1 MNFKNSEAMRKNVFI
16 LAAAALLFAGCA
28 KEVAE
33 QFETA
38 SYNTSISAVIDGVD
52 TKAALADDGT
62 FTWQEGD
69 KIAVYTSAKAFK
81 TFTLTDGAGTNKAH
95 FGGNLSDGET
105 VTGPA
110 VYPVIL
116 APEYVSAT
124 EVKVTLPETYTYE
137 GAQTNVPM
145 TGTLSNSVL
154 AFKQVGGVVKFSVTG
169 IPDDATKLVVTA
181 KAASLTGTY
190 NTKNSAAIVAKEA
203 ESSTVTINFTKTGD
217 AMDFFL
223 PVPTGTFKNVAVS
236 LRKANDAV
244 ISEKTATADNAID
257 RGTLLKM
264 PAISLSG
271 EGSIA
276 TADELIALLTQ
287 LDKTLSKDTYEAA
300 IASTEGKTWQLVAD
314 IDLAGKTVPVAEGF
328 KGTIDGNGHALKN
341 WTNNG
346 KPLFANNAGAIKNLV
361 FDKSCV
367 LTIPSTLTNFGVLA
381 SLNTGNITAVVN
393 NADITGTDITIGG
406 GRLGGII
413 GFANADGLGR
423 GIVVKDVVNNGKI
436 TLTTEANT
444 GGTQYVGGVI
454 GSIGNST
461 ENILKNCENN
471 GDITVTC
478 TGTNTKN
485 FYFGGVAGGST
496 NGSGN
501 VQLKNTGNVTFTCEG
516 HEAALCLAGVSSYTT
531 GVLTNCENTGKIT
544 YASKGSLKA
553 TFVAGIAGYFASN
566 TMSGC
571 VNKGDVSVTA
581 VRINGRNGIGDINS
595 KVYNGTNAIVAGLT
609 AGGLVSATGKDPVF
623 ENSENYGKVSVE
635 LTAPANTDGTHT
647 AARPSVGGLVGD
659 CAGPMTNCNNHGDV
673 SVKLGNGTSFKA
685 KNAGYTFYVGGIVGS
700 GYNFSGATTSGG
712 KDTNKLN
719 KFTLTNCNNSGNVSY
734 VSYNDHTTNNA
745 VGGICAWPGSEDST
759 TPYIAT
765 NCHNTGNI
773 TVEGEKIK
781 IRTGGVHGGTGRMN
795 GCSNSGKIT
804 VVNTLAVGSDGK
816 LGSVAGS
823 VAGFQSQAH
832 TFSNCFAGGTVESKC
847 TIAAMGGLV
856 ANLGNVEFSGMD
868 GCAANCTL
876 IGGPDGNSGLIVG
889 KFNGTD
895 KAITLGTEESM
906 IQIAGSVN
914 GTKVTTENVATY
926 FCGQT
931 GFNPENHTV
940 YYVFDGKCYKNADQ
954 ISGFVEN
961 LAEKKFTYAGRT
973 YPLVKLA
980 DGKWWMAAPLAY
992 VPAGKTVSA
1001 DPTADAGI
1009 WYTYTVLGKNKV
1021 EPNVTRTD
1029 AYLYDYATAF
1039 GLNSPEDITY
1049 GTQSEWQT
1057 GNYRSFEGTQG
1068 ICPPGWYIPTRA
1080 DFLKLVGASN
1090 ADQTQGETKAIDDP
1104 TAVYYEPITSGGS
1117 TVKRFNAEGWNFSF
1131 MGCRSKA
1138 STTQAGSYNAAAP
1151 IDDTKCSEPSW
1162 YGLPGLS
1169 QIMTSTPYRPNV
1181 TGTNVQFFCLM
1192 TTFTS
1197 TYKEGR
1203 LSLSYGNYLHGMEVR
1218 CVRKATE

>member
-1 MNFKNSEAMRKNVFI
+1 MRKNVFI

-33 QFETA
+33 KFETA
-38 SYNTSISAVIDGVD
+38 SYNTTIAAVMETAD
-52 TKAALADDGT
+52 TKAALADDGA

-69 KIAVYTSAKAFK
+69 KIAVYTSANAFK

-95 FGGNLSDGET
+95 FGADLADGEKIK
-105 VTGPA
+105 GPA
-110 VYPVIL
+110 VYPVAL

-145 TGTLSNSVL
+145 TGALDDKGIL

-169 IPDDATKLVVTA
+169 IPDGASKLLVSA

-190 NTKNSAAIVAKEA
+190 STKNSAAIVAKEA
-203 ESSTVTINFTKTGD
+203 ESSTVTINFTKTAD
-217 AMDFFL
+217 AMDFYL
-223 PVPTGTFKNVAVS
+223 PIPTGTFKSVAVS
-236 LRKANDAV
+236 LRKADDSV
-244 ISEKTATADNAID
+244 ISEKTSTADNVIE

-276 TADELIALLTQ
+276 TADQLIALLTQ
-287 LDKTLSKDTYEAA
+287 LDKTLSPDTYEAA

-413 GFANADGLGR
+413 GYASGKGLDH
-423 GIVVKDVVNNGKI
+423 GIVIKNVVNNGKI
-436 TLTTEANT
+436 TVTTEANT

-454 GSIGNST
+454 GSLGDNAS
-461 ENILKNCENN
+461 NVMKNCENN

-485 FYFGGVAGGST
+485 FYFGGVAGGTT

-501 VQLKNTGNVTFTCEG
+501 VQLKNTGNVTFTCGG

-544 YASKGSLKA
+544 YASAGSLKA

-581 VRINGRNGIGDINS
+581 VRINGRNSIGDIGQNS
-595 KVYNGTNAIVAGLT
+595 STKVYTCYVGKNAITAGLT
-609 AGGLVSATGKDPVF
+609 TGGLVSATGKNPVF
-623 ENSENYGKVSVE
+623 ENSENYGKVTVE
-635 LTAPANTDGTHT
+635 LTNPSNSDGTHT

-659 CAGPMTNCNNHGDV
+659 CSGPMTGCNNHGDV
-673 SVKLGNGTSFKA
+673 SVKLGNGTTFQA
-685 KNAGYTFYVGGIVGS
+685 KDAGYTFYVGGIVGS
-700 GYNFSGATTSGG
+700 GYNFCGATSSGG
-712 KDTNKLN
+712 TDTNKLN

-795 GCSNSGKIT
+795 GCSNTGTIT

-847 TIAAMGGLV
+847 TIAAMGGLA
-856 ANLGNVEFSGMD
+856 ANLGNVGFSGMD

-876 IGGPDGNSGLIVG
+876 IGGPDGLTGLIVG

-895 KAITLGTEESM
+895 KPITLGTEESM
-906 IQIAGSVN
+906 IQIAGTVN
-914 GTKVTTENVATY
+914 GNKVTTENVATY

-940 YYVFDGKCYKNADQ
+940 YYVFDGKCYKNAAP

-1009 WYTYTVLGKNKV
+1009 WYTYTIKDKKAY
-1021 EPNVTRTD
+1021 PSYSTD
-1029 AYLYDYATAF
+1029 KGFLYDFATAL
-1039 GLNSPEDITY
+1039 GVDQKDITY
-1049 GTQSEWQT
+1049 GTQSTWQE
-1057 GNYRSFEGTQG
+1057 GNYRSFEGAQG

-1080 DFLKLVGASN
+1080 DYLKLVGNSN
-1090 ADQTQGETKAIDDP
+1090 KDMGGAAIDDD
-1104 TAVYYEPITSGGS
+1104 TALYYEKAYKGS
-1117 TVKRFNAEGWNFSF
+1117 SVTRFNAEGWNFSF
-1131 MGCRSKA
+1131 LGARNKT
-1138 STTQAGSYNAAAP
+1138 STTATGAYNTTD
-1151 IDDTKCSEPSW
+1151 INESKCTVPEW
-1162 YGLPGLS
+1162 YGKCALN
-1169 QIMTSTPYRPNV
+1169 QIMTSSAYCPNAA
-1181 TGTNVQFFCLM
+1181 GTSFQIFTLM
-1192 TTFTS
+1192 STFTS
-1197 TYKEGR
+1197 TYPEGR
-1203 LSLSYGNYLHGMEVR
+1203 LMLSYAQFVQGVELR

>member
-38 SYNTSISAVIDGVD
+38 SYNTTISAVIDGVD

-110 VYPVIL
+110 VYPVAL

-145 TGTLSNSVL
+145 TGALDDKRIL

-169 IPDDATKLVVTA
+169 IPDGASKLLVTA

-190 NTKNSAAIVAKEA
+190 NTKNSAAIVATEA
-203 ESSTVTINFTKTGD
+203 KTSTVTINFTKTAE
-217 AMDFFL
+217 AMDFYL
-223 PVPTGTFKNVAVS
+223 PVPTGTFKSVAVS
-236 LRKANDAV
+236 LRKADDSV
-244 ISEKTATADNAID
+244 ISEKTSTADNVIE

-367 LTIPSTLTNFGVLA
+367 LTIPAALTNFGVLA

-461 ENILKNCENN
+461 ENVLKNCENN

-478 TGTNTKN
+478 TGTNTMN

-501 VQLKNTGNVTFTCEG
+501 VQLKNTGNVTFTCGG

-581 VRINGRNGIGDINS
+581 VRINGRNGIGDIKNN
-595 KVYNGTNAIVAGLT
+595 VYNGTYAITAGLS
-609 AGGLVSATGKDPVF
+609 AGGLVSATGKNPVF

-659 CAGPMTNCNNHGDV
+659 CSGPMTNCNNHGDV

-685 KNAGYTFYVGGIVGS
+685 KNAGYTFYVGGVVGS
-700 GYNFSGATTSGG
+700 GYNFSGPTTSGG
-712 KDTNKLN
+712 KDYNKLN
-719 KFTLTNCNNSGNVSY
+719 KFALTNCNNSGNVSY
-734 VSYNDHTTNNA
+734 VSYNDHNTYNA

-804 VVNTLAVGSDGK
+804 VINTLAVGSDGK

-823 VAGFQSQAH
+823 VAGFHSQAH
-832 TFSNCFAGGTVESKC
+832 TLSNCFAGGTVESKC

-856 ANLGNVEFSGMD
+856 ANLGNVAFEGMD
-868 GCAANCTL
+868 GCTANCTL
-876 IGGPDGNSGLIVG
+876 VGGPEGLTGLIVG

-914 GTKVTTENVATY
+914 GNKVTTENVATY

-940 YYVFDGKCYKNADQ
+940 YYVFDGKCYKNAAP

-973 YPLVKLA
+973 YPLVQLA

-1009 WYTYTVLGKNKV
+1009 WYTYTIKDKKAY
-1021 EPNVTRTD
+1021 PSYSTD
-1029 AYLYDYATAF
+1029 KGFLYDFATAL
-1039 GLNSPEDITY
+1039 GVDQKDITY
-1049 GTQSEWQT
+1049 GTQSTWQE
-1057 GNYRSFEGTQG
+1057 GNYRSFEGAQG

-1080 DFLKLVGASN
+1080 DYLKLVGNSN
-1090 ADQTQGETKAIDDP
+1090 KDMGGAAIDDD
-1104 TAVYYEPITSGGS
+1104 TALYYEKAYKGS
-1117 TVKRFNAEGWNFSF
+1117 SVTRFNAEGWNFSF
-1131 MGCRSKA
+1131 LGARNKT
-1138 STTQAGSYNAAAP
+1138 STTATGAYNTTD
-1151 IDDTKCSEPSW
+1151 INESKCTVPEW
-1162 YGLPGLS
+1162 YGKCALN
-1169 QIMTSTPYRPNV
+1169 QIMTSSAYCPNAA
-1181 TGTNVQFFCLM
+1181 GTSFQIFTLM
-1192 TTFTS
+1192 STFTS
-1197 TYKEGR
+1197 SYPEGR
-1203 LSLSYGNYLHGMEVR
+1203 LTLSYAQFVQGVELR
-1218 CVRKATE
+1218 CVRKASE

>member
-16 LAAAALLFAGCA
+16 LAAAALLSAGCA

-38 SYNTSISAVIDGVD
+38 SYNTTIAAVMETAD
-52 TKAALADDGT
+52 TKAALADDGA

-69 KIAVYTSAKAFK
+69 KIAVYTSANAFK

-95 FGGNLSDGET
+95 FGADLADGEKIK
-105 VTGPA
+105 GPA
-110 VYPVIL
+110 VYPVAL

-145 TGTLSNSVL
+145 TGALDDKGIL

-169 IPDDATKLVVTA
+169 IPDGASKLLVTA

-190 NTKNSAAIVAKEA
+190 STKNSAAIVAKEA
-203 ESSTVTINFTKTGD
+203 ESSTVTINFTKTAD
-217 AMDFFL
+217 AMDFYL
-223 PVPTGTFKNVAVS
+223 PVPTGTFKSVAVS
-236 LRKANDAV
+236 LRKADDSV
-244 ISEKTATADNAID
+244 ISEKTSTADNVIE

-328 KGTIDGNGHALKN
+328 KGTIDGNGHVLKN

-346 KPLFANNAGAIKNLV
+346 NPLFANNAGAIKNLV

-413 GFANADGLGR
+413 GFANADGLGH

-454 GSIGNST
+454 GSIGNSN
-461 ENILKNCENN
+461 ENVLKNCENN

-478 TGTNTKN
+478 TGTNSQN

-501 VQLKNTGNVTFTCEG
+501 VQLKNTGNVTFTCGG
-516 HEAALCLAGVSSYTT
+516 HEAALCLAGISSYTT

-544 YASKGSLKA
+544 YASAGSLKA

-581 VRINGRNGIGDINS
+581 VRINGRNGIGDIKS
-595 KVYNGTNAIVAGLT
+595 KVYNGTYAITAGLS
-609 AGGLVSATGKDPVF
+609 AGGLVSATGTNPVF

-673 SVKLGNGTSFKA
+673 SVKLGNGTIFKA

-700 GYNFSGATTSGG
+700 GYNFSGPTTASGT
-712 KDTNKLN
+712 DTNKLN
-719 KFTLTNCNNSGNVSY
+719 NFKLTNCNNSGNISY
-734 VSYNDHTTNNA
+734 VSYNEHTTNNA
-745 VGGICAWPGSEDST
+745 VGGICGWPGSENAT
-759 TPYIAT
+759 TPYTAT
-765 NCHNTGNI
+765 NCHNTGSV
-773 TVEGEKIK
+773 TAEGEKIK
-781 IRTGGVHGGTGRMN
+781 IRVGGVHGGTGRMN
-795 GCSNSGKIT
+795 GCSNSGT
-804 VVNTLAVGSDGK
+804 VTLVNGDP
-816 LGSVAGS
+816 GSVVGS
-823 VAGFQSQAH
+823 VAGFHSQAH
-832 TFSNCFAGGTVESKC
+832 TFSNCFAGGTVDAKVPV
-847 TIAAMGGLV
+847 AAMGGLV
-856 ANLGNVEFSGMD
+856 ANLGNVAFEGMD

-876 IGGPDGNSGLIVG
+876 VGGPDGLTGLIVG

-914 GTKVTTENVATY
+914 GNKVTTENVGTY

-1009 WYTYTVLGKNKV
+1009 WYTYTIKDKKAY
-1021 EPNVTRTD
+1021 PSYSTD
-1029 AYLYDYATAF
+1029 KGFLYDFATAL
-1039 GLNSPEDITY
+1039 GVDQKDITY
-1049 GTQSEWQT
+1049 GTQSTWQE
-1057 GNYRSFEGTQG
+1057 GNYRSFEGAQG

-1080 DFLKLVGASN
+1080 DYLKLVGNSN
-1090 ADQTQGETKAIDDP
+1090 KDMGGAAIDDD
-1104 TAVYYEPITSGGS
+1104 TALYYEKAYKGS
-1117 TVKRFNAEGWNFSF
+1117 SVTRFNAEGWNFSF
-1131 MGCRSKA
+1131 LGARNKT
-1138 STTQAGSYNAAAP
+1138 STTATGAYNTTDINESKCTVP
-1151 IDDTKCSEPSW
+1151 EWYGKCS
-1162 YGLPGLS
+1162 LN
-1169 QIMTSTPYRPNV
+1169 QIMTSSAYCPNAA
-1181 TGTNVQFFCLM
+1181 GTSFQIFTLM
-1192 TTFTS
+1192 STFTS
-1197 TYKEGR
+1197 TYPEGR
-1203 LSLSYGNYLHGMEVR
+1203 LTLSYAQFVQGVELR

>member
-38 SYNTSISAVIDGVD
+38 SYNTTIAAVMETAD
-52 TKAALADDGT
+52 TKAALADNGA

-69 KIAVYTSAKAFK
+69 KIAVYTSANAFK

-95 FGGNLSDGET
+95 FGADLADGEKIK
-105 VTGPA
+105 GPA
-110 VYPVIL
+110 VYPVAL

-145 TGTLSNSVL
+145 TGALDDKGIL

-169 IPDDATKLVVTA
+169 IPDGASKLLVTA

-203 ESSTVTINFTKTGD
+203 ETSTVTINFTKTAD
-217 AMDFFL
+217 AMDFYL
-223 PVPTGTFKNVAVS
+223 PVPTGTFKSVAVS
-236 LRKANDAV
+236 LRKADDSV
-244 ISEKTATADNAID
+244 ISEKTSTADNVIE

-367 LTIPSTLTNFGVLA
+367 LTIPATLTNFGVLA

-461 ENILKNCENN
+461 ENVLKNCENN

-501 VQLKNTGNVTFTCEG
+501 VQLKNTGNVTFTCGG

-659 CAGPMTNCNNHGDV
+659 CSGPMTNCNNHGDV
-673 SVKLGNGTSFKA
+673 SVKLGNGTIFKA

-847 TIAAMGGLV
+847 TIAAMGGLA

-876 IGGPDGNSGLIVG
+876 VGGPEGLTGLIVG

-940 YYVFDGKCYKNADQ
+940 YYVFDGKCYKNADP

-1009 WYTYTVLGKNKV
+1009 WYTYTIKDKKAY
-1021 EPNVTRTD
+1021 PSYSTD
-1029 AYLYDYATAF
+1029 KGFLYDFATAL
-1039 GLNSPEDITY
+1039 GVDQKDITY
-1049 GTQSEWQT
+1049 GTQSTWQE
-1057 GNYRSFEGTQG
+1057 GNYRSFEGAQG

-1080 DFLKLVGASN
+1080 DYLKLVGNSN
-1090 ADQTQGETKAIDDP
+1090 KDMGGAAIDDD
-1104 TAVYYEPITSGGS
+1104 TALYYEKAYKGS
-1117 TVKRFNAEGWNFSF
+1117 SVTRFNAEGWNFSF
-1131 MGCRSKA
+1131 LGARNKT
-1138 STTQAGSYNAAAP
+1138 STTATGAYNTTDINESKCTVP
-1151 IDDTKCSEPSW
+1151 EWYGKCS
-1162 YGLPGLS
+1162 LN
-1169 QIMTSTPYRPNV
+1169 QIMTSSAYCPNAA
-1181 TGTNVQFFCLM
+1181 GTSFQIFTLM
-1192 TTFTS
+1192 STFTS
-1197 TYKEGR
+1197 TYPEGR
-1203 LSLSYGNYLHGMEVR
+1203 LTLSYAQFVQGVELR